1 MSTAIHA
8 LVERCRAGTHA
19 PLVSRVSC
27 GWWVLGEQQ
36 VLPGY
41 SLLLPDP
48 VVPHLNALTEP
59 SRTRFL
65 AEMTAI
71 GDVLQ
76 TVCVALRI
84 NYAMFGN
91 VEPALH
97 AHLFPRRAAEPESMR
112 TLQPWAL
119 DWMQAPRY
127 SVDVHGELRHALAS
141 AWSRR

>member
-1 MSTAIHA
+1 MNTAIHG
-8 LVERCRAGTHA
+8 LVEQCRTGRYA
-19 PLVSRVSC
+19 PLVARVGA

-48 VVPHLNALTEP
+48 VVPHLNALDAAQ
-59 SRTRFL
+59 RARFL
-65 AEMTAI
+65 TDMTAI
-71 GDVLQ
+71 GDVLLA
-76 TVCVALRI
+76 VCGALRI

-97 AHLFPRRAAEPESMR
+97 AHLFPRRAAEPESLR

-119 DWMQAPRY
+119 DWTHAPRY
-127 SVDVHGELRHALAS
+127 SVDAHGALRHELAA
-141 AWSRR
+141 AWNRR

>member
-1 MSTAIHA
+1 MNTAIHR
-8 LVERCRAGTHA
+8 LVAQCRNGTHA
-19 PLVSRVSC
+19 PLVTRVSS

-48 VVPHLNALTEP
+48 VVPHLNELAEP
-59 SRTRFL
+59 ARSRFL
-65 AEMTAI
+65 ADMAAI
-71 GDVLQ
+71 GDVLLA
-76 TVCVALRI
+76 TCAALRI
-84 NYAMFGN
+84 NYALFGN

-97 AHLFPRRAAEPESMR
+97 AHLFPRRAAEPESLR

-119 DWMQAPRY
+119 DWTQAPPY
-127 SVDVHGELRHALAS
+127 SVDVHGDLRRTLAA